1 MGRSY
6 VRLEFL
12 PTGTENSLANRP
24 TFSNPIK
31 AVKRISP
38 VAKKNNI
45 AQNEN
50 EGPDAAG
57 ASPVETK
64 IDKRSVRPA
73 SAGGKNAQPVRKKSP
88 TAPEK
93 KPSRHAAPERTAEP
107 SDEEIRLRA
116 YFISERRHRLAL
128 AGNASSDWLEAKR
141 QLLSETGP
149 R

>member
-12 PTGTENSLANRP
+12 PTGTENSLANCP

-31 AVKRISP
+31 ANKPVSP
-38 VAKKNNI
+38 VARKNNI
-45 AQNEN
+45 VQNEN
-50 EGPDAAG
+50 EGPTTTG
-57 ASPVETK
+57 ASPAETK
-64 IDKRSVRPA
+64 IDKRSAR
-73 SAGGKNAQPVRKKSP
+73 SAPVSGKNAQLAQRKSP
-88 TAPEK
+88 TVPKK
-93 KPSRHAAPERTAEP
+93 KPIKRPASEKTGEP

-128 AGNASSDWLEAKR
+128 PGDASSDWIEAKR
-141 QLLSETGP
+141 QLLSQTGS

>member
-6 VRLEFL
+6 VRLEFP

-31 AVKRISP
+31 VVKPISP
-38 VAKKNNI
+38 VAKESNI
-45 AQNEN
+45 VQNEN
-50 EGPDAAG
+50 EGPAEA
-57 ASPVETK
+57 K
-64 IDKRSVRPA
+64 IDKRSARPA
-73 SAGGKNAQPVRKKSP
+73 SAGGKNAQSARKKSP
-88 TAPEK
+88 TAPKK
-93 KPSRHAAPERTAEP
+93 KPSKRPALERAAAP

-128 AGNASSDWLEAKR
+128 PGDTSSDWLEAKR

>member
-6 VRLEFL
+6 VRLEFP
-12 PTGTENSLANRP
+12 PTGENSLANRP

-31 AVKRISP
+31 AVKPISP
-38 VAKKNNI
+38 VAKENNI
-45 AQNEN
+45 VQNEN
-50 EGPDAAG
+50 EGP
-57 ASPVETK
+57 VEAK
-64 IDKRSVRPA
+64 IDKRSARPP
-73 SAGGKNAQPVRKKSP
+73 SAGGRNAQPARKKSP
-88 TAPEK
+88 TAPKK
-93 KPSRHAAPERTAEP
+93 KPSIRPVPERAAEP

-128 AGNASSDWLEAKR
+128 PGDTSSDWLEAKR

>member
-1 MGRSY
+1 MDRSY

-31 AVKRISP
+31 ANKPVSP

-45 AQNEN
+45 VQNEN
-50 EGPDAAG
+50 EGPAAG
-57 ASPVETK
+57 GAPPAETK
-64 IDKRSVRPA
+64 IGKRLVRSTSVSGR
-73 SAGGKNAQPVRKKSP
+73 NAQPAQRKSP
-88 TAPEK
+88 TVPKK
-93 KPSRHAAPERTAEP
+93 KPSKRHASERAGEP

-128 AGNASSDWLEAKR
+128 PGNASSDWLEAKR
-141 QLLSETGP
+141 QLLSETGS

>member
-31 AVKRISP
+31 AVKPISP
-38 VAKKNNI
+38 VAKENNI
-45 AQNEN
+45 VQDEN
-50 EGPDAAG
+50 EGLAA
-57 ASPVETK
+57 AR
-64 IDKRSVRPA
+64 IDKRSARAA
-73 SAGGKNAQPVRKKSP
+73 SAGGKNAQPARKKSP
-88 TAPEK
+88 TAPKK
-93 KPSRHAAPERTAEP
+93 KPSKRPAPERAAAP

-128 AGNASSDWLEAKR
+128 PGDTSSDWLEAKR

>member
-31 AVKRISP
+31 AVKPISL
-38 VAKKNNI
+38 VAKKNDI
-45 AQNEN
+45 VQNEN
-50 EGPDAAG
+50 EGPAEA
-57 ASPVETK
+57 K
-64 IDKRSVRPA
+64 IDKRSARPA
-73 SAGGKNAQPVRKKSP
+73 SAGGKNAQPARKKSP
-88 TAPEK
+88 TASKK
-93 KPSRHAAPERTAEP
+93 KPSKPPASARTAKP

-116 YFISERRHRLAL
+116 YFVSERRHRLAL
-128 AGNASSDWLEAKR
+128 PGDASSDWLEAKR
-141 QLLSETGP
+141 QLLSETGL

>member
-31 AVKRISP
+31 AVKPISP
-38 VAKKNNI
+38 VAKENNI
-45 AQNEN
+45 VQNEN
-50 EGPDAAG
+50 EGPAA
-57 ASPVETK
+57 AR
-64 IDKRSVRPA
+64 IDKRSARAA
-73 SAGGKNAQPVRKKSP
+73 SSGWKNAQPARKKSP
-88 TAPEK
+88 TAPK
-93 KPSRHAAPERTAEP
+93 KRPSKRPAPERAAAP

-128 AGNASSDWLEAKR
+128 PGDTSSDWLEAKR
-141 QLLSETGP
+141 QLLSET
-149 R
+149 RSSLNQDD